1 MTNSAQAGQAT
12 AREDSGG
19 FTHRQI
25 LTALSG
31 LLLAILLGALDQTIV
46 STAMRTI
53 ADQLHGQT
61 VQAWAT
67 TGYLVASTIAMPL
80 YGKLSDIYGRK
91 PMYLVA
97 IAVFIVGSIGCA
109 LSTSMVMLAVARIV
123 QGLGGAGLMSLPT
136 AIIGDMAPIRDRARY
151 FTYSTVVWVGASVIG
166 PIVGGVFAGTAS
178 IAGIS
183 GWRWAFLINVPLG
196 LLALLTVYKL
206 LKLRH
211 QRVDHRIDYW
221 GGATLALAVIPLLV
235 VAEQGMTWG
244 WGSGISITMYAL
256 AAVGTVLF
264 VLQERRMGEEGILP
278 LHMFRRGGITLC
290 LAVAFT
296 IGVGMFGTVTT
307 LPLYLQLV
315 QGMSPTSAGL
325 LIIPLMAGAVVSQ
338 GTAGAVIKATG
349 RYKPIALAGLGSMAG
364 GLLGLSFTGPDTPLW
379 VTILL
384 VAWVGLGIG
393 VAITTIMLAVQNAA
407 PKSELGV
414 ANASVSLF
422 RQLGASI
429 GVSALL
435 TVMFTVTAAR
445 VGALF
450 SDTTGN
456 DPFHQAL
463 RDPDVMSKPANSKL
477 HEVAQNAN
485 GTGIDLND
493 TSFLHQ
499 LDPQLARPV
508 VDSFAAG
515 CQSMFLV
522 ASFVL
527 WVGFCMTW
535 FLKEMR
541 IEDHEKQA
549 AEPSRAEA

>member
-1 MTNSAQAGQAT
+1 MTDSAQRAGQAG
-12 AREDSGG
+12 AREDTGG

-25 LTALSG
+25 LTAISG

-53 ADQLHGQT
+53 ADQLHGET

-67 TGYLVASTIAMPL
+67 TGYLIASTIAMPL

-91 PMYLVA
+91 PMYLAA
-97 IAVFIVGSIGCA
+97 ISIFVIGSVGCG
-109 LSTSMVMLAVARIV
+109 LSTSMEMLAVSRIV

-136 AIIGDMAPIRDRARY
+136 AVIGDMAPIQDRARY
-151 FTYSTVVWVGASVIG
+151 FTYSTAVWVAASVIG
-166 PIVGGVFAGTAS
+166 PIIGGAFAGAAS

-196 LLALLTVYKL
+196 LLALLTVYRL
-206 LKLRH
+206 LNLRH

-221 GGATLALAVIPLLV
+221 GAATLALGIIPLLL

-244 WGSGISITMYAL
+244 WGSGMAILMYAIS
-256 AAVGTVLF
+256 AAGIVLF
-264 VLQERRMGEEGILP
+264 VLQERRMGVEGILP
-278 LHMFRRGGITLC
+278 LRMLRQGSIALC
-290 LAVAFT
+290 LAIALT

-315 QGMSPTSAGL
+315 RGMSPTTAGL
-325 LIIPLMAGAVVSQ
+325 LIIPLMVGAVISQ
-338 GTAGAVIKATG
+338 WTTGAVIKATG
-349 RYKPIALAGLGSMAG
+349 RYKPIGLIGLGSMAC
-364 GLLGLSFTGPDTPLW
+364 GLLGMSLTGSGTPLW

-384 VAWVGLGIG
+384 VAWIGLGIG
-393 VAITTIMLAVQNAA
+393 IAITIIMLAVQNVA

-414 ANASVSLF
+414 ASASVSLF

-435 TVMFTVTAAR
+435 TVLFTVTSGR
-445 VGALF
+445 IGTLF
-450 SDTTGN
+450 ADPAGN
-456 DPFHQAL
+456 DAFHQAL
-463 RDPDVMSKPANSKL
+463 RDPAVMSKPANSKL
-477 HEVAQNAN
+477 HDLAQNAN
-485 GTGIDLND
+485 GGGVDLND
-493 TSFLHQ
+493 MSFLHQ

-515 CQSMFLV
+515 CQAMFLV

-527 WVGFCMTW
+527 WVGFCLTW

-541 IEDHEKQA
+541 IDHE
-549 AEPSRAEA
+549 